1 MLGMQTLIILFV
13 FFLGAII
20 ASFLSVVAD
29 RWGSASWVNG
39 RSRCDHCA
47 KHLRWFELIPLI
59 SYIAM
64 RGRCMRC
71 ASAVSSAYIIGETI
85 AGVGAVLLVYAF
97 AATPAVLFCAT
108 IFFCLMYVVSRYD
121 ARHMMVLHELLI
133 PAGVFA
139 LLTHVALQ
147 ALDAPLMVAWS
158 LVSIQILLNGV
169 FIIAPF
175 WLVWRLSK
183 GTKIGLGDIYV
194 FIPLALLVS
203 FQSFVAL
210 LLIASVLAL
219 VVASFK
225 SMVYRKHMTRTTQV
239 PLVPYLTIAAL
250 LVMTL
255 QFDILG
261 IVSRF
266 I

>member
-1 MLGMQTLIILFV
+1 MYLVIIIFI
-13 FFLGAII
+13 FFLGAIL

-29 RWGSASWVNG
+29 RWGSASWITG
-39 RSRCDHCA
+39 RSHCDHCSQR
-47 KHLRWFELIPLI
+47 LRWFELVPLV
-59 SYIAM
+59 SYILM
-64 RGRCMRC
+64 RGRCLRC
-71 ASAVSSAYIIGETI
+71 RAPVAHTYIVGETI
-85 AGVGAVLLVYAF
+85 AGVGAVLLVCAF
-97 AATPAVLFCAT
+97 LKTPWVLFFAT

-121 ARHMMVLHELLI
+121 ERHMMVLHELLI
-133 PAGVFA
+133 PAAIFA
-139 LLTHVALQ
+139 LLFHLASVAVHTSL
-147 ALDAPLMVAWS
+147 LVAWS
-158 LVSIQILLNGV
+158 RVCVQVLLNSI

-175 WLVWRLSK
+175 WLVWKWSK

-203 FQSFVAL
+203 FQSFVTVLLVASITAL
-210 LLIASVLAL
+210 AVSVLKACVCKKRL
-219 VVASFK
+219 T
-225 SMVYRKHMTRTTQV
+225 RKTQV